1 MAHLAVDVTGLTHH
15 YNTTSTQPILKDLS
29 LTLDKGQTLA
39 LIGASGSGKSTLL
52 NIIGGL
58 EPVQQGS
65 VSVFSKPLQSADD
78 AALTQLRRNTIG
90 IVYQSF
96 NLIPTLSVTDNIKL
110 PMALDGVARDE
121 QRTRIE
127 QLLEKIGLDHRSN
140 AFPDALSGGEQQRV
154 AIARAVV
161 HRPALLLADEP
172 TGNLD
177 ATTGQQV
184 MHLLQDLVAEHN
196 TTLLMVTH
204 SSTVAGYADRVLT
217 MSDGTLKEHSEHASS
232 ANTW

>member
-1 MAHLAVDVTGLTHH
+1 MSDSAVDVTGLTHH
-15 YNTTSTQPILKDLS
+15 YDSTAKTPILKELS
-29 LTLDKGQTLA
+29 LTLGKGQTLA

-65 VSVFSKPLQSADD
+65 VQVFGESLDNAND
-78 AALTQLRRNTIG
+78 AIRTQLRRHTIG
-90 IVYQSF
+90 FVYQAF

-110 PMALDGVARDE
+110 PLALSGVARDHQHE
-121 QRTRIE
+121 RIE
-127 QLLEKIGLDHRSN
+127 QLLEKVGLMHRSD
-140 AFPDALSGGEQQRV
+140 AFPDTLSGGEQQRV

-161 HRPALLLADEP
+161 HQPTLLLADEP

-177 ATTGQQV
+177 ATTGKQV
-184 MHLLQDLVAEHN
+184 MTLLQELVAEHD

-204 SSTVAGYADRVLT
+204 SSMVAGYADRVLT
-217 MSDGTLKEHSEHASS
+217 MADGTLSEHNEHETS